1 MVEDVPVLIAKYV
14 ETDGHQQLVAAHR
27 QAVRDAK
34 KKKKKRG
41 R

>member
-14 ETDGHQQLVAAHR
+14 QADGHQQLVTAHR
-27 QAVRDAK
+27 RVVRETKTK
-34 KKKKKRG
+34 KKTRS